1 MQGGTISCVR
11 EETLEGERWL
21 AMNFCGDIMQF
32 DYRSCFQVRFTKS
45 TSGRFHMFLGR
56 LFDDVFVKCGPNFVT

>member
-1 MQGGTISCVR
+1 
-11 EETLEGERWL
+11 
-21 AMNFCGDIMQF
+21 MQF